1 MTGIVR
7 IAVTLAIFATMVTL
21 VVIRPRRWNDAW
33 WTTLAAAAMLA
44 FGLVTPHEAIGSVLA
59 GKSALLFL
67 LSLLMLSLLIGK
79 SGFFD
84 WAAIRCARMA
94 QGDAHRLYRNAF
106 IAGAV
111 ITAVLSLD
119 TTAVM
124 LTPVLLALVKRLKV
138 PAAPYVVL
146 CAFVANV
153 GSLLLPISNLT
164 NLLFA
169 DTFHQTFAAFAAR
182 MIVPQLVAL
191 ATTYAILRWHFRGD
205 LPSSFHGEVLPDPS
219 TAVPNHFYFVV
230 CVAVLVAVLLGYFLA
245 PLLGL
250 EPYVFAFAASAVLAV
265 SGLLAGRVQARN
277 ILELS
282 WDLFPFVMG
291 LFIAVQGLE
300 NLGIVSLSSG
310 WLAEMRPGSPEK
322 LLTAAGSIAFA
333 SNIVNNLPAALIAR
347 SVLLRSHAPM
357 GTVLAALIGADVGPM
372 ITPFGSLATML
383 VLAFARRDGVEV
395 RAGQMVLLG
404 LWAVP
409 VILVLTTL
417 ALTLSFA
424 LVR

>member
-124 LTPVLLALVKRLKV
+124 T
-138 PAAPYVVL
+138 
-146 CAFVANV
+146 CARPSVAM
-153 GSLLLPISNLT
+153 
-164 NLLFA
+164 A
-169 DTFHQTFAAFAAR
+169 
-182 MIVPQLVAL
+182 
-191 ATTYAILRWHFRGD
+191 
-205 LPSSFHGEVLPDPS
+205 
-219 TAVPNHFYFVV
+219 
-230 CVAVLVAVLLGYFLA
+230 
-245 PLLGL
+245 
-250 EPYVFAFAASAVLAV
+250 
-265 SGLLAGRVQARN
+265 
-277 ILELS
+277 
-282 WDLFPFVMG
+282 
-291 LFIAVQGLE
+291 
-300 NLGIVSLSSG
+300 
-310 WLAEMRPGSPEK
+310 K
-322 LLTAAGSIAFA
+322 
-333 SNIVNNLPAALIAR
+333 
-347 SVLLRSHAPM
+347 
-357 GTVLAALIGADVGPM
+357 
-372 ITPFGSLATML
+372 
-383 VLAFARRDGVEV
+383 
-395 RAGQMVLLG
+395 
-404 LWAVP
+404 
-409 VILVLTTL
+409 
-417 ALTLSFA
+417 
-424 LVR
+424 